1 MNDPYSVLGVDR
13 NATDDEIKKAYRALC
28 RKYHPD
34 KNPGNEKAE
43 EMFKIVQEAYQQVM
57 NERKNGTTGQNG
69 FGGAGSYGGYQSGYG
84 ASSGYTGSSQT
95 NLKYQAA
102 ANYINSGHYREA
114 INVLMGMKERDAM
127 WYYLSACANAGIGNN
142 YAAMEQARTAVSMD
156 PNNPEYQR
164 LLMALQGGGMRYQ
177 NMQSQYGRGAGM
189 DSSAC
194 LSCCAANICLNLC
207 CTPCC

>member
-57 NERKNGTTGQNG
+57 NERKNGTSSQGN
-69 FGGAGSYGGYQSGYG
+69 FAGGAYGGYQYGSG
-84 ASSGYTGSSQT
+84 ASSGYSGSSES
-95 NLKYQAA
+95 NLRYQAA

-114 INVLMGMKERDAM
+114 INVLMSMKERDAM

-177 NMQSQYGRGAGM
+177 NMQSQYGRGSGSN
-189 DSSAC
+189 SSAC
-194 LSCCAANICLNLC
+194 LSCCAANILLNLC
-207 CTPCC
+207 CSPCC